1 MKIVM
6 ILVGVLLI
14 LLVVVVLLPFLI
26 DLNRYQDRYR
36 PVIEEA
42 LNRKVELKDIRLTI
56 VPRLGARIAGFTVMD
71 DPGFG
76 RQAFASL
83 ESLDVGIRLLPL
95 LKGRLEVEE
104 IVLATPVITVI
115 KNKHGVLN
123 VATLGK
129 EAPAPSGT
137 PAPPGPPEGP
147 LRVLAILAVDR
158 LSIKDG
164 KLTYRD
170 EAKAAVTEYALDD
183 LDLAIRSLSLGE
195 MARLH
200 VAVTILPY
208 HVPLT
213 IEGAA
218 GPLSETLDFDTIDLR
233 VGLGKMEARITGRAV
248 GSEIALAIA
257 APSIQSSDIPVSLP
271 LTKPLEIRDFKAD
284 VVLHRATDAQSAA
297 DPAVRSVTFDVVS
310 EGSVVNIAG
319 KLTDGKGHV
328 TATSPLIR
336 GEDLPVALP
345 LSKPIEF
352 RDLRVEAEAVYP
364 NEAPL
369 LKTITVKTLRSDVG
383 LGSSVVHVNGTMAG
397 GEGTVT
403 AAAPVLRTAD
413 LPAALPLRK
422 SVEAKDVKLVGSFNE
437 GQAVL
442 ESMSLTIFGG
452 RLTSRA
458 RVALGTDAPTFDGAL
473 SMQGIQLAPLVDAL
487 SDTVRVSGTATS
499 ELVVKGR
506 GFSQPQL
513 ASALTGAGAMAVKDG
528 RVEGVNVLQEAVR
541 LLQAAGVTMD
551 PANATVFSSLT
562 GTFAIR
568 SGIVAVE
575 RLALQSQDVQG
586 TANGTIGFDHA
597 MNLKATLNLSEAI
610 SKQILRA
617 APAVRLATAGDR
629 IAVPMIVT
637 GTIESPSYALD
648 TKAVAGAIQERVKEE
663 VRDVVSDVLKGEP
676 LDVEKGKKALKRLF
690 GQ

>member
-1 MKIVM
+1 MKIAM

-42 LNRKVELKDIRLTI
+42 LNRKVDLKDIRLTI
-56 VPRLGARIAGFTVMD
+56 VPRLGARLAGFTVMD

-104 IVLATPVITVI
+104 IVLAKPVITVI

-129 EAPAPSGT
+129 GAPAPAGAPS
-137 PAPPGPPEGP
+137 PPGPPEGP

-158 LSIKDG
+158 VSIKDG
-164 KLTYRD
+164 RMTYRD
-170 EAKAAVTEYALDD
+170 DGKAAVTEYTLDD
-183 LDLAIRSLSLGE
+183 LDVAIRSLSLGE

-200 VAVTILPY
+200 VAATIQPY

-218 GPLSETLDFDTIDLR
+218 GPLSETLDFDTIDMR

-248 GSEIALAIA
+248 GNDVALAIA
-257 APSIQSSDIPVSLP
+257 APSIKTADIPVSLP
-271 LTKPLEIRDFKAD
+271 LTKPIEIRNFKAD
-284 VVLHRATDAQSAA
+284 VELHRPTDAQPAA
-297 DPAVRSVTFDVVS
+297 DPAVKSVTFAVASKESVIDVAGS
-310 EGSVVNIAG
+310 LTEGTG
-319 KLTDGKGHV
+319 RV
-328 TATSPLIR
+328 TATSPLVR
-336 GEDLPVALP
+336 SEDLPVVLP

-352 RDLRVEAEAVYP
+352 RDVRVEAEAVYP
-364 NEAPL
+364 GGEPW
-369 LKTITVKTLRSDVG
+369 LKTIAVKTLRSDVG

-403 AAAPVLRTAD
+403 ATAAVLRTAD

-422 SVEAKDVKLVGSFNE
+422 SVEAKDIKLVGSFNE

-458 RVALGTDAPTFDGAL
+458 RVAFGTDAPPFDGAL

-487 SDTVRVSGTATS
+487 SAKVAVSGRATS

-513 ASALTGAGAMAVKDG
+513 ASALTGAGAIAVKDG
-528 RVEGVNVLQEAVR
+528 KIEGVNVLQEAVR
-541 LLQAAGVTMD
+541 LLQAAGVTVD
-551 PANATVFSSLT
+551 PAKATVFSSLT

-575 RLALQSQDVQG
+575 RLALESQDVQG
-586 TANGTIGFDHA
+586 AANGTIGFDHA
-597 MNLKATLNLSEAI
+597 MNLKATLSLSEAI
-610 SKQILRA
+610 SKQIIRT
-617 APAVRLATAGDR
+617 APAAKLATAGDR
-629 IAVPMIVT
+629 ITVPMIVT

-663 VRDVVSDVLKGEP
+663 ARDVMSDVLKGEP